1 MDEQKIPWRQDVE
14 AAMVVFGGR
23 WVVAVLAELA
33 VGPLHFTELLHEI
46 NEVDRQFG
54 RRAHDRPLSNVVLVR
69 TLERMQVDGLLVRHR
84 DPSPHPSV
92 RYELTAHGQA
102 LLAALRP
109 LAKWGQA
116 HRRWQDQGG
125 EPAAGASVSVE
136 P

>member
-1 MDEQKIPWRQDVE
+1 VDEQKIPWRQDVE
-14 AAMVVFGGR
+14 TAMVVFGGR

-46 NEVDRQFG
+46 NAVDRQFG
-54 RRAHDRPLSNVVLVR
+54 RRTHERPLSNVVLVR
-69 TLERMQVDGLLVRHR
+69 TLERMQEDGLLVRHR

-92 RYELTAHGQA
+92 QYELTAHGQA

-109 LAKWGQA
+109 LAKWGQE
-116 HRRWQDQGG
+116 HRTRLGSGG
-125 EPAAGASVSVE
+125 EPAADASVAAD